1 MLWSVKILHRFR
13 AKHSCPH
20 HKIKKNVL
28 CAVVPWV
35 LWPTLF
41 SIYVPFPSWTQAAEG
56 ARWMSEKEE
65 ELAKVEAK
73 LASLSKRAGVS
84 KGLEFKQMEIDPLV
98 ELGYG

>member
-1 MLWSVKILHRFR
+1 MQSAAAHTTRFKKR
-13 AKHSCPH
+13 AVRRRALGSLAHLVFHWCS
-20 HKIKKNVL
+20 
-28 CAVVPWV
+28 
-35 LWPTLF
+35 
-41 SIYVPFPSWTQAAEG
+41 PFPSWTQAAEG

-73 LASLSKRAGVS
+73 LASLSKRVGVS